1 MPFLLNV
8 VRVLNF
14 LVYLITT
21 LIVLRALVSWFP
33 VSQSGKFISFLD
45 TMTEPVVSPVRSLLY
60 KFKFTRE
67 LPVDFSPV
75 IAIFLLFAIRDF
87 LNLVLLSF
95 A

>member
-1 MPFLLNV
+1 
-8 VRVLNF
+8 
-14 LVYLITT
+14 
-21 LIVLRALVSWFP
+21 
-33 VSQSGKFISFLD
+33 
-45 TMTEPVVSPVRSLLY
+45 MTEPVVSPVRSLLY